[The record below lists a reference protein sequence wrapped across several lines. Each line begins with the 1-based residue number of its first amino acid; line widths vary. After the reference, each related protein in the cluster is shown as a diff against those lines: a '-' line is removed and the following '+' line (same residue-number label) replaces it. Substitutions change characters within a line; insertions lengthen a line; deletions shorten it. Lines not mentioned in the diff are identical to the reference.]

1 MHPGTAAS
9 LPAEEGWAGG
19 CHHHHH
25 PRSRDPR
32 RPTAPPPPGRGKA
45 APTAAESPPLLGARG
60 HQVRARPLCPATGL
74 ARLTDHLLQL
84 VVILVDGPGQRAGV
98 LRSHGSPGSEAG
110 RGEKKLGRA
119 QPPPPPPRRG
129 QTSPG
134 LASHLPLPRRG
145 DVTRTARRP
154 RVRRDSAGAI
164 LRGSSAARHPPLPGA
179 PKLSPPAHSPRSSS
193 GCCFIS
199 RREIRPSSRAFP
211 AGDRESGPSDVTH
224 KMAPAV

>member
-1 MHPGTAAS
+1 MQPLTWEDGKGLPSLLHHPPIERAAGEEGGLHGAAPLLHPGIAAS
-9 LPAEEGWAGG
+9 VPAEEGWEGG
-19 CHHHHH
+19 CRHHHH

-32 RPTAPPPPGRGKA
+32 RPTAPPSRPGQSRPYRCRA
-45 APTAAESPPLLGARG
+45 PPLLGARG

-74 ARLTDHLLQL
+74 DRLTDHLLQL
-84 VVILVDGPGQRAGV
+84 VVILVDGPGQRAGI

-110 RGEKKLGRA
+110 MGEKKLGRA
-119 QPPPPPPRRG
+119 QPPPPPPPRRG

-164 LRGSSAARHPPLPGA
+164 LSGSSEAR
-179 PKLSPPAHSPRSSS
+179 
-193 GCCFIS
+193 
-199 RREIRPSSRAFP
+199 RRPFP
-211 AGDRESGPSDVTH
+211 ARRS
-224 KMAPAV
+224 